1 MDRASGGVAIGL
13 AGPVYRPFL
22 AVRYLLTRP
31 INLLGMLGIAV
42 GVWALVVV
50 VSLFSGVLQVF
61 ERHVH
66 AATADL
72 TIVSLPPWAD
82 WSQLE
87 LVLRDEANVAA
98 VAPRYLHY
106 GLLVRPGQRPPP
118 LPLPGRGAL
127 HGGDQPF
134 LFVQGVDAAAEAQ
147 VTGFAGWLTDPAIPS
162 ELRVADPTRPFL
174 SSSGKPVVLVGL
186 ERLQRDGLR
195 PGDVVVWTTARLV
208 ENPDG
213 ATTTPAKLQVELVVG
228 GAFKT
233 AHGGFDG
240 NTVFV
245 DLGLA
250 RAELAPERPTAV
262 QEVAVKVHDQGDLLP
277 TAERLQRAVVRST
290 ARNEHGY
297 GVVQTWREKN
307 AQFLASVEHQRQLLK
322 IVLIVI
328 MVVAAFLMLATLS
341 MMVTEKTA
349 DIGILTA
356 MGGTPWGVSVVFLAC
371 GLVITAVGVLLG
383 LVTGCL
389 TSIYLEEIRQFL
401 RWSTG
406 VDLFPLEVY
415 NLDRVPSSIDPWWL
429 LLVSAIALLTGFVV
443 SLLPAWR
450 AARHDPLVSLRG
462 I

>member
-1 MDRASGGVAIGL
+1 MHPASGSVAFGL

-72 TIVSLPPWAD
+72 TVVSLPPWAD
-82 WSQLE
+82 WAQLE
-87 LVLRDEANVAA
+87 PVLRDEANVAA

-134 LFVQGVDAAAEAQ
+134 LFVQGVDGAAEAL
-147 VTGFAGWLTDPAIPS
+147 VTGFAGWLTDPAIPP
-162 ELRVADPTRPFL
+162 ELRVADPTQPFA
-174 SSSGKPVVLVGL
+174 SRAGKPVVLVGL

-208 ENPDG
+208 EDQDG

-250 RAELAPERPTAV
+250 RAELSPERPTAV
-262 QEVAVKVHDQGDLLP
+262 QEIAVKVHDQGDLLP
-277 TAERLQRAVVRST
+277 TAERLQRAVVRTT

-356 MGGTPWGVSVVFLAC
+356 MGGTPWGVSMVFLAC

-389 TSIYLEEIRQFL
+389 TSTYLEEIRQFL

-429 LLVSAIALLTGFVV
+429 LLVSAIAMLTGFVV

>member
-1 MDRASGGVAIGL
+1 
-13 AGPVYRPFL
+13 
-22 AVRYLLTRP
+22 
-31 INLLGMLGIAV
+31 
-42 GVWALVVV
+42 
-50 VSLFSGVLQVF
+50 
-61 ERHVH
+61 
-66 AATADL
+66 
-72 TIVSLPPWAD
+72 
-82 WSQLE
+82 
-87 LVLRDEANVAA
+87 
-98 VAPRYLHY
+98 
-106 GLLVRPGQRPPP
+106 
-118 LPLPGRGAL
+118 
-127 HGGDQPF
+127 
-134 LFVQGVDAAAEAQ
+134 
-147 VTGFAGWLTDPAIPS
+147 
-162 ELRVADPTRPFL
+162 
-174 SSSGKPVVLVGL
+174 
-186 ERLQRDGLR
+186 
-195 PGDVVVWTTARLV
+195 
-208 ENPDG
+208 
-213 ATTTPAKLQVELVVG
+213 
-228 GAFKT
+228 
-233 AHGGFDG
+233 
-240 NTVFV
+240 
-245 DLGLA
+245 
-250 RAELAPERPTAV
+250 
-262 QEVAVKVHDQGDLLP
+262 
-277 TAERLQRAVVRST
+277 
-290 ARNEHGY
+290 
-297 GVVQTWREKN
+297 